1 MSSITIQVPD
11 FLRRQIERLT
21 AQDGLTMDQ
30 FFTTAA
36 SEKIPVMEAVDY
48 ISKRAAKADDQA
60 FLEALS
66 HVPAAPVSEPWDQR

>member
-36 SEKIPVMEAVDY
+36 SEKISVMEAVDY
-48 ISKRAAKADDQA
+48 ISQRAAKADNHA

-66 HVPAAPVSEPWDQR
+66 HIPAAPVSEPWDQP

>member
-36 SEKIPVMEAVDY
+36 SEKISVMEAVDY
-48 ISKRAAKADDQA
+48 ISQRAAKADDQA
-60 FLEALS
+60 FLEAMS
-66 HVPAAPVSEPWDQR
+66 HIPAAPVSEPWDQR